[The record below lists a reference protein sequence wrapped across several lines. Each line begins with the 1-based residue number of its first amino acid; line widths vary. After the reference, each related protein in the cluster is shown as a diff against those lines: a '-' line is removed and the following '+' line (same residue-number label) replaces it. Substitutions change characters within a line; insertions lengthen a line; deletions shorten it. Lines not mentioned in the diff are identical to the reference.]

1 MLQLVARG
9 SPPAAAVRLAA
20 VQPRGE
26 VGFAPLRSNPI
37 DAAAQRSIA
46 HASVEIYHIGW
57 EAWCFY
63 SSCNQAEE
71 LRL

>member
-46 HASVEIYHIGW
+46 HASVEIYHIG
-57 EAWCFY
+57 
-63 SSCNQAEE
+63 
-71 LRL
+71 